1 MNTEEIILFCNAVL
15 FDLDGVLIDSTECI
29 ERHWEEWAEKHQ
41 LDLATI
47 LQFAHGVR
55 TIETI
60 RRVAPHLDAE
70 QEAAEFTAHEIQ
82 DTEGVVAIPGSIN
95 LLSGLDWGK
104 WVIVTSGGYDLVQ
117 ARLGKAAL
125 PKPKHVITG
134 DDVAQG
140 KPSPE
145 PYLLGASK
153 LGVAVD
159 ECVVFEDAPNG
170 VKAGNAAG
178 MKVIG
183 ITSTHS
189 ANELLKAGAD
199 FLVENLH
206 SIHIEKTE
214 QQPFFKIT
222 LTT

>member
-29 ERHWEEWAEKHQ
+29 ERHWEEWAEIHQ
-41 LDLATI
+41 LDLTTI

-60 RRVAPHLDAE
+60 RRVAPYLDAE

-82 DTEGVVAIPGSIN
+82 DTEGVVAIPGSTN
-95 LLSGLDWGK
+95 LLSGLDLGK
-104 WVIVTSGGYDLVQ
+104 WAIVTSGGYELVQ
-117 ARLGKAAL
+117 ARLGKANL
-125 PKPKHVITG
+125 PKPMHIITG

-145 PYLLGASK
+145 PYLLAASK
-153 LGVAVD
+153 LGVEVD
-159 ECVVFEDAPNG
+159 ECVVFEDSPIG
-170 VKAGNAAG
+170 VKAGKAAG
-178 MKVIG
+178 MQVIG

-189 ANELLKAGAD
+189 VNKLLKVGAD
-199 FLVENLH
+199 YLAKNLH
-206 SIHIEKTE
+206 SIYIEKTE
-214 QQPFFKIT
+214 RQPFFKIT